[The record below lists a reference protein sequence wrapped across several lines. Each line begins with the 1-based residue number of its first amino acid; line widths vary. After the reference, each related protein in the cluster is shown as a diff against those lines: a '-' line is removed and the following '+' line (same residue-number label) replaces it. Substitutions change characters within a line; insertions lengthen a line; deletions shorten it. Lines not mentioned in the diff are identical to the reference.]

1 MTPQR
6 AARNRLTAFRLV
18 VFVICGL
25 FFLIPLASML
35 SFSTQVFNG
44 PGRTGAAWGLLFT
57 DPLLRGSIITSLVLA
72 FLTVVVMLALLVP
85 TMIWVRLRVPWMA
98 RTVEFLCLIPLTVPP
113 LVIVVGLK
121 NVVLWL
127 NYLFGSSP
135 YVLTFLYVILVLPFA
150 FRALDAGLSGIDVL
164 TLAEAARSL
173 GAGWATVILRIIVP
187 NIKTALLSAAFISIA
202 LVLGEFTFASLLN
215 YNTLQ
220 VVINLQ
226 SKANA
231 QESVAASLA
240 SILFAA
246 LLLVVLSFVGGG
258 ARRRRMKGA

>member
-6 AARNRLTAFRLV
+6 AARNRLTVFRVV

-25 FFLIPLASML
+25 FFLIPLLSMVD
-35 SFSTQVFNG
+35 FSTEVFNG
-44 PGRTGAAWGLLFT
+44 KGRTGAAWVLLVA
-57 DPLLRGSIITSLVLA
+57 DPQLRNSIIISLVLSV
-72 FLTVVVMLALLVP
+72 LTVIVMLVLLVP
-85 TMIWVRLRVPWMA
+85 TMIWVRLRVPWIA
-98 RTVEFLCLIPLTVPP
+98 RTVEFLCLLPLTVPP
-113 LVIVVGLK
+113 LVIIVGLK

-127 NYLFGSSP
+127 NYLFGGTP
-135 YVLTFLYVILVLPFA
+135 FVLTFLYVVLVLPYA
-150 FRALDAGLSGIDVL
+150 YRALDAGLSGIDVL

-173 GAGWATVILRIIVP
+173 GASWATVMLRVIVP
-187 NIKTALLSAAFISIA
+187 NIQTALLSAAFISIA

-220 VVINLQ
+220 VVINLV

-246 LLLVVLSFVGGG
+246 VLLIILSFVSGG
-258 ARRRRMKGA
+258 RRRRMKGA